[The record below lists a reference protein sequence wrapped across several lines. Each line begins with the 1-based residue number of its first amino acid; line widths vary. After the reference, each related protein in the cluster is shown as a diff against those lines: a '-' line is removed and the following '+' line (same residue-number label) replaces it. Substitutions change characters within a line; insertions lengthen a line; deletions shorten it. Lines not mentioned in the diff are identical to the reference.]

1 MYLVGE
7 FWFLDFGFAPG
18 GMAEL
23 LLNTHP
29 NIHGVG
35 VSLDPSENGN
45 VYLEDLN
52 SHPRFHVLLAD
63 VIKLSRDK
71 VNVAEKCGLP
81 ENFKGFDLCIIGIT
95 IHQDNQ
101 EGDNMNQ
108 LKDLLHF
115 AQLYLSLKV
124 IKQGAMAMMRMH
136 MSSRLVDCHL
146 LSFMLSLFDLDA
158 YPFAEAG
165 RQILARKRAARETQ
179 KAGEEMRQHGSAEAP
194 KLSKLDMLCKKLER
208 KSLAEDCDIREH
220 IDDRTP
226 WWNIKRTAIATKPFS
241 TFSMRKSYWVL
252 YHGFK
257 GTEEEKTAALERL
270 QKMIQPFIF
279 AYGYNEEKLEYN
291 MPLLMAQ
298 PLDKG
303 NFLLIKA
310 CHIQICF

>member
-1 MYLVGE
+1 
-7 FWFLDFGFAPG
+7 
-18 GMAEL
+18 MAEL

-71 VNVAEKCGLP
+71 VNVAEKVGLSKDFP
-81 ENFKGFDLCIIGIT
+81 GFDLCIIGIT
-95 IHQDNQ
+95 IHQDNM

-124 IKQGAMAMMRMH
+124 IKPGAMAMMRMH

-146 LSFMLSLFDLDA
+146 LAFMLSMFDLEA

-165 RQILARKRAARETQ
+165 RKILAEKKAKREAKSREEDVAMSAA
-179 KAGEEMRQHGSAEAP
+179 AGTGVNKP
-194 KLSKLDMLCKKLER
+194 KPSKLDMLCKKLDEQR
-208 KSLAEDCDIREH
+208 LNSDSDIREH

-257 GTEEEKTAALERL
+257 GTEEEKAAALERL
-270 QKMIQPFIF
+270 QKMIQPYMF
-279 AYGYNEEKLEYN
+279 AYGYDEEKLQYN
-291 MPLLMAQ
+291 LPITMAE
-298 PLDKG
+298 PLDQGKADVSR
-303 NFLLIKA
+303 LIS
-310 CHIQICF
+310 H